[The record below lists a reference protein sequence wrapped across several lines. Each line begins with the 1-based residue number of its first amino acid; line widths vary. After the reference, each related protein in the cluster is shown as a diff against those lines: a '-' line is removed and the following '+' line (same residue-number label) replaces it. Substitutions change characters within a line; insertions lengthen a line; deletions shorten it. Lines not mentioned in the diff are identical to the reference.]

1 VIDMPTWAAIIGYII
16 GIAGAAGAGLAVA
29 FSKYRA
35 KTNREREDYIK
46 ALKDRNELLETTNTR
61 QAQEL
66 NEVKCQTSE
75 LKGQVQLLSQLVMGK
90 CPWADIDPD
99 SGRCRHCNRSATFGP
114 DVCYGGGEKR

>member
-46 ALKDRNELLETTNTR
+46 ALEDRNKLLETINAR
-61 QAQEL
+61 QTQEL

-99 SGRCRHCNRSATFGP
+99 NGRCRYCNRSPIFTVDTG
-114 DVCYGGGEKR
+114 YGGGEKR

>member
-1 VIDMPTWAAIIGYII
+1 MIDMPTWAAILGYVL
-16 GIAGAAGAGLAVA
+16 GIAGAAGAALAVA

-35 KTNREREDYIK
+35 KTNKEREDYIT
-46 ALKDRNELLETTNTR
+46 ALEDRNHLLETINTR
-61 QAQEL
+61 QAEEL

-99 SGRCRHCNRSATFGP
+99 SGRCRYCNRSPALASDTG
-114 DVCYGGGEKR
+114 YGGGEKR

>member
-1 VIDMPTWAAIIGYII
+1 MPTWAAILGYVL
-16 GIAGAAGAGLAVA
+16 GIAGAAGAALAVA

-35 KTNREREDYIK
+35 KTNKEREDYIT
-46 ALKDRNELLETTNTR
+46 ALEDRNHLLETINTR
-61 QAQEL
+61 QAEEL

-99 SGRCRHCNRSATFGP
+99 SGRCRYCNRSPAFGP
-114 DVCYGGGEKR
+114 DAHYGGGEKR